1 MIDKYQRQYDYVAGK
16 SAVWKFIRKLYF
28 KFLNKFVTEPT
39 IFLNKNPKYR
49 NWQIG
54 DYTYGSNDGSPLI
67 VYSGEKSKLV
77 IGKFCSIAH
86 HVIIF
91 LGGNHRP
98 DWITTYPFSVFF
110 KEALHI
116 PGQPTTK
123 GDVIIGNDVWIG
135 EGATIMSGIT
145 IGNGSVIASKSVVTK
160 NVPPYAIVGGNPA
173 KIIKYRF
180 DDETI
185 AKIQATQWWNW
196 KIDKIL
202 SNADLML
209 NDNPNLFIAQA
220 EVAKNDTDNLSNKV
234 NPQ

>member
-1 MIDKYQRQYDYVAGK
+1 MIDKYQKQYDYLPTQSK
-16 SAVWKFIRKLYF
+16 WR
-28 KFLNKFVTEPT
+28 KFVMKAYKAVKNRYLNETPT

-54 DYTYGSNDGSPLI
+54 DYTYGSPDGSPLV

-86 HVIIF
+86 NVIIF

-110 KEALHI
+110 TEASHI
-116 PGQPTTK
+116 PGQPTTR

-135 EGATIMSGIT
+135 EGATIMSGVT
-145 IGNGSVIASKSVVTK
+145 IGNGAVIASKCLVTK
-160 NVPPYAIVGGNPA
+160 DVPPYTIVGGNPS
-173 KIIKYRF
+173 KTIRKRF

-185 AKIQATQWWNW
+185 DRLQASQWWDW
-196 KIDKIL
+196 SIDKIL
-202 SNADLML
+202 SHADLML
-209 NDNPNLFIAQA
+209 NNDPNLFLDQVEKIK
-220 EVAKNDTDNLSNKV
+220 ES
-234 NPQ
+234 